1 MMEFSQEDPLLIRS
15 IICDFFLP
23 RNCWKWKE
31 LVHVPL
37 GMLEAFLPKFK
48 AFFASAYMQA
58 VSAELL
64 AHSI

>member
-1 MMEFSQEDPLLIRS
+1 MMEFPQEDPLLIRS

-48 AFFASAYMQA
+48 AFFASAYM
-58 VSAELL
+58 
-64 AHSI
+64 